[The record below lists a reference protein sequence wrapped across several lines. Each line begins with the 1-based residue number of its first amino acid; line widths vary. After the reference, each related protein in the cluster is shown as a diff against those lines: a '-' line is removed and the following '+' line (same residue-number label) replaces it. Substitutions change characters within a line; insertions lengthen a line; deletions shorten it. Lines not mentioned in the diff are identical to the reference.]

1 VEWPHDALVQNHA
14 RLSVVR
20 TGVSGPR
27 TTITFKIQGEAPEN
41 VRVRLFDMHGR
52 LVATLLD
59 GRVSSN
65 AREITFNGLDNRGR
79 TCPPGLY
86 VCEMTAGQKTPI
98 SQAVVLDL
106 R

>member
-1 VEWPHDALVQNHA
+1 
-14 RLSVVR
+14 
-20 TGVSGPR
+20 
-27 TTITFKIQGEAPEN
+27 
-41 VRVRLFDMHGR
+41 
-52 LVATLLD
+52 LLD